1 MSSKV
6 ESPGYEALAQGEK
19 VGQPFLGVLLH
30 TSRAAT
36 EKKIAII
43 RKFMKDT
50 QLRCI
55 LYVVTMVQGVWLKES

>member
-1 MSSKV
+1 MRRWPRERKSDN
-6 ESPGYEALAQGEK
+6 
-19 VGQPFLGVLLH
+19 PFLVFCFILPELPLK
-30 TSRAAT
+30 
-36 EKKIAII
+36 KKIAII